1 MKLEQSIKQKM
12 PFKSECEKVLVN
24 VFFTNTFLLEKVRA
38 FLKPYGITHQQYNV
52 LRILRGQYPNA
63 ISIGDIRERML
74 DKMSD
79 ASRVVNRLIVK
90 NMLEK
95 QLKKTDKRLVDVRI
109 TDVGLALLA
118 QIDEAIGYIDTVF
131 SNLSEQEAQVLNNLL
146 DKIRD

>member
-1 MKLEQSIKQKM
+1 MKLEQSIKQKT
-12 PFKSECEKVLVN
+12 PFKSNYERALVN
-24 VFFTNTFLLEKVRA
+24 IFFTNTFLLEKIRV

-63 ISIGDIRERML
+63 ISVGDIRERML
-74 DKMSD
+74 DKMPD
-79 ASRVVNRLIVK
+79 ASRVVKRLIVK

-109 TDVGLALLA
+109 TDTGLALLA
-118 QIDEAIGYIDTVF
+118 QIDEAIGYVDTVF
-131 SNLSEQEAQVLNNLL
+131 SNLSEQEAQALNNLL